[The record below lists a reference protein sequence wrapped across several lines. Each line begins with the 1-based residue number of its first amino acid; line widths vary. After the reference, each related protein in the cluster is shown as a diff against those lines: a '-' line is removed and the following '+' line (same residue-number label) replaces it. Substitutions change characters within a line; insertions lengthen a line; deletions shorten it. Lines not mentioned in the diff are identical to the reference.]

1 MSLKALQ
8 TEHLAVKMS
17 IERRVRGLV
26 GLMFECVSQAT
37 PPLPKMSL
45 CAAMATARV
54 LAEADVIVNLLLRR
68 REANGVMERKRERRG
83 HFCPTG
89 NETSCAHSSWPNTD
103 ELIHTLIYIHTFSQN
118 CGLLSICSPKSASTF
133 LLLSALISVFYCL
146 FLSLFCSIIG
156 TIQHQ
161 TFFPQAG
168 L

>member
-8 TEHLAVKMS
+8 TEHLAVQMS

-54 LAEADVIVNLLLRR
+54 LAEADVIVNVLLRR
-68 REANGVMERKRERRG
+68 REANGVMERKRERRR

-89 NETSCAHSSWPNTD
+89 NETSCAHTVAGQTLMNSFTHSFAYTLSHKTAACFPFVPPNQHPRFFLYVPSYLCST
-103 ELIHTLIYIHTFSQN
+103 IYF
-118 CGLLSICSPKSASTF
+118 CLYSAS
-133 LLLSALISVFYCL
+133 
-146 FLSLFCSIIG
+146 
-156 TIQHQ
+156 
-161 TFFPQAG
+161 
-168 L
+168 